1 MLYSTIHVN
10 MYFIKKLP
18 VMRMLSRERE
28 ERRGGREENFLFSLP
43 IFVVRG
49 EKKTEKYK
57 QIQKSALTLHE
68 QSRRPANYKQIAR
81 QNSNLTSDRPMRW
94 HFTRYYKIFLL

>member
-1 MLYSTIHVN
+1 MLYSTIHVT

-43 IFVVRG
+43 IFVVKG
-49 EKKTEKYK
+49 EKKTSKYRNRH
-57 QIQKSALTLHE
+57 SHYMNRAYDL
-68 QSRRPANYKQIAR
+68 ANYSKSRA
-81 QNSNLTSDRPMRW
+81 
-94 HFTRYYKIFLL
+94 KIRI